1 MTVAKRMTRD
11 PIVVSGE
18 TTVPEARAI
27 LKREKISRLPVLDH
41 EKRLIGIVT
50 EFDLVNA
57 CPSPASSLD
66 MWEMSYLISKLKVE
80 KVMTRDPITISE
92 DTTVEEAARLMADN
106 DISGLPVMRDRSL
119 VGIIT
124 ESDLFRIFIELF
136 GARRK
141 GIRAT
146 VLLPEKRGELALL
159 SQAIADAGA
168 NIVSMATYPGEN
180 EKSVLCTFKVEG
192 IPKEALVAAIG
203 SCIEDLVDLRET

>member
-11 PIVVSGE
+11 PIVVSGD

-27 LKREKISRLPVLDH
+27 LKRENISRLPVLDH
-41 EKRLIGIVT
+41 DKRLIGIVT

-80 KVMTRDPITISE
+80 KVMTRDPITITE

-106 DISGLPVMRDRSL
+106 DISGLPVMRDRRL
-119 VGIIT
+119 AGIIT

-146 VLLPEKRGELALL
+146 VVLPEKRGELAAL
-159 SQAIADAGA
+159 SKAIADAGA
-168 NIVSMATYPGEN
+168 NIVSMATYPGED
-180 EKSVLCTFKVEG
+180 ESSVLCTFKVEG
-192 IPKEALVAAIG
+192 ISKEALVAAIG
-203 SCIEDLVDLRET
+203 SCIEDVVDLRET